1 VKRAPD
7 VPPSPSIRSPL
18 RRSEIVALSR
28 GGRFTRDL
36 RSLGLVPSVL
46 DVVADLAR
54 RGAKDG
60 LVVVADGQTRGRGRR
75 GDFWSSTPGAGLYV
89 AALARP
95 APTAAEA
102 PLFAAAIGLSAA
114 AAVEEAAGLSA
125 KLKWPNDVWCDDAK
139 TGGVLVESVFGAD
152 GYAAIGVGLTLA
164 APPEGSVNP
173 GVAPIRGLED
183 MAARPISR
191 ERLLAALL
199 DALEARL
206 HDVVAAPDL
215 LRAEY
220 RARDALLGRTVG
232 FETQDGI
239 VRGVVESSDV
249 VDGLVVAQKNGA
261 RLRLRAAHARVVDVE
276 R

>member
-1 VKRAPD
+1 
-7 VPPSPSIRSPL
+7 
-18 RRSEIVALSR
+18 
-28 GGRFTRDL
+28 
-36 RSLGLVPSVL
+36 
-46 DVVADLAR
+46 
-54 RGAKDG
+54 
-60 LVVVADGQTRGRGRR
+60 
-75 GDFWSSTPGAGLYV
+75 
-89 AALARP
+89 
-95 APTAAEA
+95 
-102 PLFAAAIGLSAA
+102 
-114 AAVEEAAGLSA
+114 
-125 KLKWPNDVWCDDAK
+125 
-139 TGGVLVESVFGAD
+139 LVESVFGAD

-232 FETQDGI
+232 FETQEGT
-239 VRGVVESSDV
+239 SST
-249 VDGLVVAQKNGA
+249 GSSSRKKTA
-261 RLRLRAAHARVVDVE
+261 RASDFAPRTRASSTSSADARAW
-276 R
+276 